1 MPAKETVGIREKSEA
16 ILSAALTLFGHY
28 GYRRTSIDDI
38 AQEAGI
44 AKGTVYLYFKSKEEI
59 FRALSQQLLDRVLSA
74 AEDAANAQVPI
85 EPRLRALI
93 EAKFGYFF
101 DLMHRSAHVR
111 ELIDAKNDLCADL
124 FAQADRRYVL
134 ILTETLAT
142 AVAAKELR
150 LDGVGLD
157 AAAAA
162 ELLVRSAS
170 GLGTYGATPLTQ
182 AAFRRHLHALVRVF
196 VVGLGG
202 KSRVDS

>member
-1 MPAKETVGIREKSEA
+1 MTAKETVGLREKHEA
-16 ILSAALTLFGHY
+16 ILAAALTLFGHY

-44 AKGTVYLYFKSKEEI
+44 AKGTVYLYFRSKEEI
-59 FRALSQQLLDRVLSA
+59 FRALSQQLLNQVLSA
-74 AEDAANAQVPI
+74 AEEAAQADGAI
-85 EPRLRALI
+85 EARLRALM

-134 ILTETLAT
+134 LLTDTIAAAVT
-142 AVAAKELR
+142 AQELQ
-150 LDGVGLD
+150 LDAVDLD

-162 ELLVRSAS
+162 ELLIRSAS
-170 GLGTYGATPLTQ
+170 GLGTYGASPLTQ
-182 AAFRRHLHALVRVF
+182 TAFRRHLHALVRVF

-202 KSRVDS
+202 TLRT